1 MTISDNL
8 QAIDGQIRSACQRS
22 GRNPVDV
29 RLVAVSKKKPAA
41 AIDQAAAAGQRL
53 FGESYVQE
61 FIEKAARVEQPVEWH
76 FIGSLQ
82 SNKVKYL
89 QGNVSLIHSVDRLSL
104 AREIDRQWGK
114 LSTVADILL
123 QVNLAGEPGKAGS
136 DAAQLTDLVH
146 QVAPLEHVRIRGL
159 MCLPPYCPDPEE
171 VRPFF
176 RQLRELAGQIAE
188 LGLPRVEMREL
199 SMGMSH
205 DFPVAIEE
213 GATLIRVGTAIFGE
227 RD

>member
-8 QAIDGQIRSACQRS
+8 QSIAEQIRAACQRS

-41 AIDQAAAAGQRL
+41 AIDLAAAAGQHR

-61 FIEKAARVEQPVEWH
+61 FIDKSTRVEQPVEWH
-76 FIGSLQ
+76 FIGALQ

-89 QGNVSLIHSVDRLSL
+89 QGKVALIHSVDRLSL
-104 AREIDRQWGK
+104 AKEIDRQWGK
-114 LSTVADILL
+114 AQAVADILL
-123 QVNLAGEPGKAGS
+123 QVNLAGETSKAGS
-136 DAAQLTDLVH
+136 DAARLTELAS
-146 QVAPLEHVRIRGL
+146 QVATLEHVRIRGL
-159 MCLPPYCPDPEE
+159 MCLPPYDPDPEH
-171 VRPFF
+171 VRPYF
-176 RQLRELAGQIAE
+176 RQLRELAGQIEA
-188 LGLPRVEMREL
+188 LGLPRVEMLEL